1 MMNEC
6 LPPQNH
12 TANLTAKNHTAT
24 PPPTTTTDAW
34 YDGSLH
40 LTQPARQHGFRAT
53 SDAVLLAASIP
64 ASARHIWEF
73 GIGTGAAAL
82 IVLKRLPASH
92 ITGVDCDASLLA
104 LAKHN
109 GEVNG
114 FGGRLSLM
122 HADLT
127 TARFAPPKQYQSH
140 RPPPDHVMM
149 NPPYNDPASTPPR
162 QHKTQTA
169 KTADFC
175 PTWIEAARSCL
186 TTKGGVSVICRTSSL
201 APLLSALTTNGFGES
216 VVRPIHATLAR
227 PANRVLVRARKG
239 IQGGVTLLP
248 PLLCDSD
255 EYARTSHGGYISL
268 IPPGRKQGKIK

>member
-6 LPPQNH
+6 PKSHIAPP
-12 TANLTAKNHTAT
+12 TKNHK
-24 PPPTTTTDAW
+24 TTTTDLW

-64 ASARHIWEF
+64 ATARHIYEF
-73 GIGTGAAAL
+73 GVGTGAVAL
-82 IVLKRLPASH
+82 IVLKRLPKAH

-104 LAKHN
+104 LARHN
-109 GEVNG
+109 GEANG
-114 FGGRLSLM
+114 FGDRLTLM

-127 TARFAPPKQYQSH
+127 TASFDTRQNHFAHPKPN
-140 RPPPDHVMM
+140 PPPDHVMM

-162 QHKTQTA
+162 QPQIQTA
-169 KTADFC
+169 KTAHFC
-175 PTWIEAARSCL
+175 PGWIEAAALCL
-186 TTKGGVSVICRTSSL
+186 TTKGGVSVICRPSSL
-201 APLLSALTTNGFGES
+201 VPLLSALDTNGFGEC
-216 VVRPIHATLAR
+216 VVKPIHASLAR

-239 IQGGVTLLP
+239 IRGGVTLLP
-248 PLLCDSD
+248 PLLCDSS
-255 EYARTSHGGYISL
+255 EYAEASRGGTISL